1 MRYKVLVT
9 CPPMLNA
16 IKEFEELFEQ
26 HNMEITAP
34 KTEQVLSVKDLC
46 SLVPQHDGWII
57 GDDPANAEVLKQGK
71 LGRLKAAVKWGVGVD
86 NIDFKKAEEL
96 KIPIKNTPGMFNAEV
111 ADLAICYL
119 IGLARDAFL
128 IDRNVRNGVWHKPAG
143 TSLSGKKVGIVGLG
157 GIGQSIAIRAAAH
170 EMNVIGWDPAIKSE
184 LPESVDSINTW
195 PNKLE
200 DVDFLVFACSLNKHT
215 EKMFSQSIF
224 RYIKPGLKLI
234 NVSRGGLVDEHSLIK
249 ALESG
254 IVSSAAMDVF
264 EKEPISRDNPLMT
277 FSSCI
282 FGSHNASN
290 TQEAV
295 LRTSIEAINIL
306 KDFLNE

>member
-1 MRYKVLVT
+1 M
-9 CPPMLNA
+9 
-16 IKEFEELFEQ
+16 
-26 HNMEITAP
+26 
-34 KTEQVLSVKDLC
+34 
-46 SLVPQHDGWII
+46 
-57 GDDPANAEVLKQGK
+57 
-71 LGRLKAAVKWGVGVD
+71 
-86 NIDFKKAEEL
+86 
-96 KIPIKNTPGMFNAEV
+96 
-111 ADLAICYL
+111 
-119 IGLARDAFL
+119 
-128 IDRNVRNGVWHKPAG
+128 
-143 TSLSGKKVGIVGLG
+143 
-157 GIGQSIAIRAAAH
+157 
-170 EMNVIGWDPAIKSE
+170 
-184 LPESVDSINTW
+184 
-195 PNKLE
+195 
-200 DVDFLVFACSLNKHT
+200 FACSLNKHT